1 MIVVSPSTEILS
13 NLDEQSIPVRIEGC
27 GRLCYKSE
35 DKITPESAPGFIKT
49 ILKHGHNS
57 VAEMAVVTLEVM
69 VEKESIAAKLHA
81 VLPKYLTIDKLE
93 KNIFLITASMRG
105 FRELY
110 IDHGNLKIVKSMT
123 SYLLQHHGLFFKDI
137 TPERGIVTQAGV
149 MVKKLYMSELERLPP
164 FLYAKHRFVAVKLT
178 VNRAVTHEMV
188 RHRPCSFLQESQ
200 RYCRYGTEKFGN
212 QVTFIKPMFYA
223 EGSDEYTIWQ
233 KAMEDTESLY
243 LKLLETSSPQAART
257 VLPNSC
263 KTELIVF
270 CSLLQ
275 WAHIFK
281 LRATKG
287 ADPSMREVMIPLF
300 KEFKELYPKVY
311 GELDLDLT

>member
-1 MIVVSPSTEILS
+1 MIVVPPSTEILS
-13 NLDEQSIPVRIEGC
+13 RLDEQSIPVRIEEC

-35 DKITPESAPGFIKT
+35 DKITAESAPGFIKT

-57 VAEMAVVTLEVM
+57 VAEMAVITLEVM
-69 VEKESIAAKLHA
+69 VEKENIARKLYA
-81 VLPKYLTIDKLE
+81 VLPKYLTIDSPE
-93 KNIFLITASMRG
+93 KNILLITASMRG

-110 IDHGNLKIVKSMT
+110 LNHSNLKIVKAMT
-123 SYLLQHHGLFFKDI
+123 GYLLQHHRLFFEDL
-137 TPERGIVTQAGV
+137 TPERGIVPQAGV
-149 MVKKLYMSELERLPP
+149 MVKKLYLSEIKQLPAH
-164 FLYAKHRFVAVKLT
+164 FYGRHRWVAVKFV

-212 QVTFIKPMFYA
+212 QVTFIKPLFYA
-223 EGSDEYTIWQ
+223 DDSEEYSIWA

-270 CSLLQ
+270 ASLIQ
-275 WAHIFK
+275 WAHMFK

-300 KEFKELYPKVY
+300 KEFKDLYPEVY
-311 GELDLDLT
+311 GELELDLD

>member
-1 MIVVSPSTEILS
+1 MIVISPSTEILS
-13 NLDEQSIPVRIEGC
+13 HLDEQSIPVRIEGC

-35 DKITPESAPGFIKT
+35 DKITDESSPKFIKT

-69 VEKESIAAKLHA
+69 VEKENIAEKLYA

-93 KNIFLITASMRG
+93 KNILIITGSMRG

-110 IDHGNLKIVKSMT
+110 IDYGNLKIVKAMVG
-123 SYLLQHHGLFFKDI
+123 YLLQHHILFFEDI
-137 TPERGIVTQAGV
+137 TPARGIVTQAGV
-149 MVKKLYMSELERLPP
+149 MVRKLYLSEVKELPP
-164 FLYAKHRFVAVKLT
+164 HLLGRHQWVAVKFT

-200 RYCRYGTEKFGN
+200 RYCRYGTDKFGN
-212 QVTFIKPMFYA
+212 QVTFIKPLFYDDD
-223 EGSDEYTIWQ
+223 SDEYKIWV
-233 KAMEDTESLY
+233 KAMEDTEALY

-270 CSLLQ
+270 ASLIQ
-275 WAHIFK
+275 WAHMFK

-300 KEFKELYPKVY
+300 REFKELYPGVY
-311 GELDLDLT
+311 GDFDLDLT

>member
-13 NLDEQSIPVRIEGC
+13 YLDEQSIPVRIEGC

-35 DKITPESAPGFIKT
+35 DKITAESAPGFIRN
-49 ILKHGHNS
+49 ILRHGHNS

-69 VEKESIAAKLHA
+69 VEKESIVAKLYA
-81 VLPKYLTIDKLE
+81 VLPKYLTIDRLE
-93 KNIFLITASMRG
+93 KNILLITASMRG

-110 IDHGNLKIVKSMT
+110 MAHGNLKIVKAMT
-123 SYLLQHHGLFFKDI
+123 GYLLQHHGLFLEDI
-137 TPERGIVTQAGV
+137 VPERGIVNQAGV
-149 MVKKLYMSELERLPP
+149 MVRKLYLSELKQLPP
-164 FLYAKHRFVAVKLT
+164 QFFGRHRWVAVKFI

-200 RYCRYGTEKFGN
+200 RYCRYGADKFGN
-212 QVTFIKPMFYA
+212 QVTFVKPLFYK
-223 EGSDEYTIWQ
+223 EDSEEYKIWKQ
-233 KAMEDTESLY
+233 AMEETESLY
-243 LKLLETSSPQAART
+243 LKLLESSSPQASRT

-270 CSLLQ
+270 ANLIQ
-275 WAHIFK
+275 WAHMFK

-300 KEFKELYPKVY
+300 KEFKELYPEVY
-311 GELDLDLT
+311 GDFDLDLT